1 MSDAAQDIERLDRAI
16 ERLTSHQ
23 PVLMFDDAE
32 LDELLELAKHLHH
45 DLPDDVPDPLFRES
59 LREQL
64 LDPRPRLVAAQPAT
78 SERRRSPLF
87 AVSGAIAAVMVV
99 AVAVSIVASSQFGGD
114 GGGGDQDENAEFLGS
129 NVSIPAVTTATATIG
144 GMVAVATR
152 EPQADDPTAIARNS
166 AIPPLDS
173 EHIEYGAMTTV
184 ETGLPSN
191 TDAVT
196 YTLSSNMPESQSS
209 APVYRFAV
217 PEMDAMSLLNRVTDA
232 LSLDGEMTTRSVRGK
247 TVITFQSTRGT
258 TFTWMPASGAFACN
272 LSGEARVQGTN
283 DEMIAE
289 AHSWLLSSG
298 FPLRDP
304 LPEPVAI
311 EMESG
316 MLKIDF
322 PVEVTPDVALGHP
335 LTVSIMI
342 DKEGVIQT
350 VSGYWLQL
358 IETQQIGMLSPEEAW
373 QEMSDG
379 KGFWSSGVPIEDS
392 GNFEVD
398 SFAVAY
404 VLTVDDHNQLVLQPV
419 YRATGQFKDYRG
431 HIVDGVTV
439 MVQAVTDDF
448 R

>member
-23 PVLMFDDAE
+23 PVLMFDDVE

-64 LDPRPRLVAAQPAT
+64 LDPRPRIVAVQPAAA
-78 SERRRSPLF
+78 ERRRSPLF
-87 AVSGAIAAVMVV
+87 AVSGAIAAVLVV
-99 AVAVSIVASSQFGGD
+99 AVAVSIVASSQFGAD
-114 GGGGDQDENAEFLGS
+114 RSNSDERDNAEFLGS
-129 NVSIPAVTTATATIG
+129 NVSIPSVATATATVGSI
-144 GMVAVATR
+144 VAVATR
-152 EPQADDPTAIARNS
+152 EPQTDAQLVSGRSS

-184 ETGLPSN
+184 ETDLASS
-191 TDAVT
+191 TEDVT
-196 YTLSSNMPESQSS
+196 YTLSSIMPESQAS

-217 PEMDAMSLLNRVTDA
+217 PEMDAMSLLNRVTNA
-232 LSLDGEMTTRSVRGK
+232 LNLDGEMTTRSVRGK
-247 TVITFQSTRGT
+247 TVITFQSTSGT
-258 TFTWMPASGAFACN
+258 TFTWMPNSGAFACK
-272 LSGEARVQGTN
+272 LSGEARVQGTY
-283 DEMIAE
+283 DEMVAE

-304 LPEPVAI
+304 LPEPVAV

-342 DKEGVIQT
+342 DKDGVIQT

-358 IETQQIGMLSPEEAW
+358 IETQHIGMLSPEEAW

-392 GNFEVD
+392 GNFEVE

-431 HIVDGVTV
+431 HVVDGVTV
-439 MVQAVTDDF
+439 MVQAVTEDF